1 MANVILTAAKAIMTN
16 RLLGAGT
23 EPKQAG
29 WGTGAGTSATTDTTL
44 FLEKAADLATATGT
58 RVAATTSQQTTTVT
72 NDTYR
77 AVATI
82 TATGAGTVTN
92 YGNFDSA
99 TIAAGNPFIKADFA
113 GIALNIGDAITFTS
127 NVQFT

>member
-1 MANVILTAAKAIMTN
+1 MANVIATAAKAIMTN
-16 RLLGAGT
+16 RILGAGT
-23 EPKQAG
+23 EPKQAS
-29 WGTGAGTSATTDTTL
+29 WGTGAGTSAVTDTTL
-44 FLEKAADLATATGT
+44 FLEKAADLVTATGT
-58 RVAATTSQQTTTVT
+58 RVAATTSQQTTTAT

-82 TATGAGTVTN
+82 TATAAGTVTN

-99 TIAAGNPFIKADFA
+99 TIAAGNLFVKADFA
-113 GIALNIGDAITFTS
+113 GIALNIGDAITFTT